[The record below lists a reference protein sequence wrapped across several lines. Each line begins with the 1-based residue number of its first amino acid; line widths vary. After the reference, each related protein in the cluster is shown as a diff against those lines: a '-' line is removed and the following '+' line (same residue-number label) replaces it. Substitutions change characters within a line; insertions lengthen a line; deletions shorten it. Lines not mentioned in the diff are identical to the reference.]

1 MWGDEPRLTIFHHLD
16 QWWVYYK
23 VNDLDIGR
31 DEYIFDTLDEM
42 INWVENMYPQLEEER
57 IERDEQNKQAT

>member
-1 MWGDEPRLTIFHHLD
+1 MWGTEPRLVIQHHLD
-16 QWWVYYK
+16 RWYVYHK
-23 VNDLDIGR
+23 INEGPLGT

-42 INWVENMYPQLEEER
+42 INFVENMYPQLEEER

>member
-1 MWGDEPRLTIFHHLD
+1 MWGTEPRLVIQHHLD
-16 QWWVYYK
+16 QWYVYHKINEGPY
-23 VNDLDIGR
+23 GT

-42 INWVENMYPQLEEER
+42 INFVENMYPQLEEER

>member
-1 MWGDEPRLTIFHHLD
+1 MYHKINEGPYGT
-16 QWWVYYK
+16 
-23 VNDLDIGR
+23 

-42 INWVENMYPQLEEER
+42 INFVENMYPQLEEER